1 MSQEKTSRINNDLRR
16 SAWRLALGLSFWS
29 MGHAALADGPATLCE
44 RIGGEAFLAQVANEL
59 VEVSRVDPVSARHFE
74 KVNLKRLKQQIG
86 IQLCAVAAGPCK
98 YDGDDMKLV
107 HAGLGITQADFYRLV
122 EHLREILDAH
132 GVATR
137 EKNEL
142 LARLAPMKRD
152 VVTK

>member
-1 MSQEKTSRINNDLRR
+1 
-16 SAWRLALGLSFWS
+16 
-29 MGHAALADGPATLCE
+29 
-44 RIGGEAFLAQVANEL
+44 
-59 VEVSRVDPVSARHFE
+59 
-74 KVNLKRLKQQIG
+74 
-86 IQLCAVAAGPCK
+86 
-98 YDGDDMKLV
+98 MKAV

-122 EHLREILDAH
+122 EHLRQILDAH

>member
-1 MSQEKTSRINNDLRR
+1 MNPKNHPAISSKFHDWAR
-16 SAWRLALGLSFWS
+16 RLALGLAVWS
-29 MGHAALADGPATLCE
+29 IGHAALADRSATLCE
-44 RIGGEAFLAQVANEL
+44 RIGGEAFLAKVADEL
-59 VEVSRVDPVSARHFE
+59 VEVSRIDPVSARHFD

-86 IQLCAVAAGPCK
+86 IQLCAVADGPCK

-122 EHLREILDAH
+122 EHLRDILDAH
-132 GVATR
+132 GVPTR

-152 VVTK
+152 VVTQ